1 MNGQRAYW
9 NGPGAAKTFTTPVP
23 VDLVLARL
31 PLTAPILE
39 YGCGYGR
46 GLAELARA
54 GFTNLTG
61 ADSSRALIERGQAEH
76 PDLDLRLVEPGRSLF
91 PDGSFAAALL
101 LAVLT
106 CLPDD
111 QDQAD
116 LIAEMGRVLRPG
128 GLLLVNDFLIN
139 TDPASQ
145 ERYARYANE
154 LGPYGTF
161 PYGTFRVPDGAVVR
175 HFAPETLRA
184 LFAGWEELAW
194 NEAVFTTMNG
204 HQRQG
209 VTLLFNKPY

>member
-1 MNGQRAYW
+1 MKGQRAYW

-23 VDLVLARL
+23 VDLLQGRLDLAD
-31 PLTAPILE
+31 PILE

-46 GLAELARA
+46 ALAELARA
-54 GFTNLTG
+54 GFSNLTG
-61 ADSSRALIERGQAEH
+61 ADSARALVERGRTEH
-76 PDLDLRLVEPGRSLF
+76 PGLDLRVVEPGKAPF
-91 PDGSFAAALL
+91 PDHSFRAALL

-111 QDQAD
+111 RD
-116 LIAEMGRVLRPG
+116 LEALAAEMRRVLAPG

-145 ERYARYANE
+145 ERYARYADE

-161 PYGTFRVPDGAVVR
+161 PYGTFRLPDGAVVR

-184 LFAGWEELAW
+184 LFTGWEELAW

-204 HQRQG
+204 HRRQG
-209 VTLLFNKPY
+209 VTCLFRRA